1 MDSPEQRYDDL
12 SDRVFTLYSEG
23 EQRAALELL
32 SRPDPEL
39 APWSAELAHTAA
51 CLHGSL
57 GEPEAA
63 LQVLRAASDSG
74 AWWDPSILTD
84 DDDLATLQPLPEFQE
99 LVALSATRR
108 SPDPRPALIQLP
120 PRADSAASVS
130 PSTNPSA
137 DARLDMLA
145 SRSSDL
151 SLAGG
156 VVVALH
162 GAGQTAARAAADWA
176 EVLELGYALV
186 CVESSQRMSPMY
198 RTWPERDR
206 AVEDI
211 ARALDELP
219 DALRGLP
226 LIAAGFSAGGRAA
239 LDWALTADPTPA
251 TGVLVVAPALRELP
265 TEAAGPLAPA
275 EVLIGEDDELLE
287 VVDDAADRLTGF
299 GLSIQRVPGVG
310 HEFPQNFGRWLGE
323 VFPSCG

>member
-39 APWSAELAHTAA
+39 EPWSAELAHTAA

-63 LQVLRAASDSG
+63 IHVLRSASDAG

-84 DDDLATLQPLPEFQE
+84 DDDLAALQPLPEFQE

-120 PRADSAASVS
+120 ASVD
-130 PSTNPSA
+130 
-137 DARLDMLA
+137 DAR
-145 SRSSDL
+145 
-151 SLAGG
+151 G

-162 GAGQTAARAAADWA
+162 GAGQTAGRAAADWA

-186 CVESSQRMSPMY
+186 CVDSSQRMSPMY

-211 ARALDELP
+211 ARALGELP
-219 DALRGLP
+219 DELRGLP
-226 LIAAGFSAGGRAA
+226 LIAVGFSAGGRAA
-239 LDWALTADPTPA
+239 LDWALTATPTRA
-251 TGVLVVAPALRELP
+251 TGVLVIAPALRELP
-265 TEAAGPLAPA
+265 ADAAGPLSPA
-275 EVLIGEDDELLE
+275 DVLIGEDDDLLE

-299 GLSIQRVPGVG
+299 GLSIHRVPGVG
-310 HEFPQNFGRWLGE
+310 HEFPQNFGRWLSE